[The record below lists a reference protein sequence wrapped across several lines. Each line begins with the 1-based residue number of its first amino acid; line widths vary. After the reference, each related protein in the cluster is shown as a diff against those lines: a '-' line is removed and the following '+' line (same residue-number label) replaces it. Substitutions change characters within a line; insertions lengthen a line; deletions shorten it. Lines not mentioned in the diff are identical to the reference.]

1 MAMATGVAAE
11 LASAAFATGV
21 VVKRSSLKVQAA
33 PAGVPFRRSSA
44 VVAVSA
50 AQRQMGEEESDSSA
64 KRSTLLSTA
73 MALAGA
79 AMVAGA
85 VAGSAEAAIQK
96 VEGTERDE
104 QDAVTTGIREP
115 SRLSAAKSNTVQE
128 GAKINTQAS
137 GGLILGAPKLDEPAG
152 AYRSPQSS
160 TYGVDEAGGKR
171 STPAGML
178 QGTSEGK
185 SGTGS
190 SDGSS
195 GTGGSEAAVI
205 GGDAMEK

>member
-1 MAMATGVAAE
+1 MAMATGVAA
-11 LASAAFATGV
+11 AFSSAALVGASTLRQGQAVKMPAPSV
-21 VVKRSSLKVQAA
+21 VCKTA
-33 PAGVPFRRSSA
+33 PA

-50 AQRQMGEEESDSSA
+50 SQRQWAEEESVKPIS
-64 KRSTLLSTA
+64 LLSTA

-79 AMVAGA
+79 AML
-85 VAGSAEAAIQK
+85 VAGSAEAAMQK
-96 VEGTERDE
+96 VEGTEREE

-137 GGLILGAPKLDEPAG
+137 GGLILGAPRLDEPAG

-160 TYGVDEAGGKR
+160 TYGVDKAGGKR
-171 STPAGML
+171 STPAGIL

-185 SGTGS
+185 SGSGS
-190 SDGSS
+190 SEGSS
-195 GTGGSEAAVI
+195 GSGSAEQATIGGSALE
-205 GGDAMEK
+205 

>member
-1 MAMATGVAAE
+1 VFDLLTAVVMAMATGVAE
-11 LASAAFATGV
+11 LASAAFASAV
-21 VVKRSSLKVQAA
+21 VVKTPSLKVQAA
-33 PAGVPFRRSSA
+33 PAGVVCRRPSA
-44 VVAVSA
+44 VVAVNA
-50 AQRQMGEEESDSSA
+50 AQRQMAEEESASSA

-96 VEGTERDE
+96 VEGTEREE

-160 TYGVDEAGGKR
+160 TYGVDETGGKR
-171 STPAGML
+171 STPAGIL
-178 QGTSEGK
+178 QGSSEGK
-185 SGTGS
+185 
-190 SDGSS
+190 S
-195 GTGGSEAAVI
+195 GTGGSEAATI
-205 GGDAMEK
+205 GGDAMESK

>member
-1 MAMATGVAAE
+1 
-11 LASAAFATGV
+11 
-21 VVKRSSLKVQAA
+21 
-33 PAGVPFRRSSA
+33 
-44 VVAVSA
+44 
-50 AQRQMGEEESDSSA
+50 
-64 KRSTLLSTA
+64 

-79 AMVAGA
+79 AML
-85 VAGSAEAAIQK
+85 VAGSAEAAMQK
-96 VEGTERDE
+96 VEGTEREE

-137 GGLILGAPKLDEPAG
+137 GGLILGAPRLDEPAG

-171 STPAGML
+171 STPARIL

-185 SGTGS
+185 SGSGS
-190 SDGSS
+190 SEGSS
-195 GTGGSEAAVI
+195 GSGSAEQATIGGSALE
-205 GGDAMEK
+205 